1 MIIKSKSHKN
11 TGAYNFVL
19 EYVTRKDAQYKDK
32 SEQRLLLK
40 HNLYGKN
47 TNQWEA
53 QFQKN
58 LSFRQ
63 VVRSDNVN
71 IMHTIMSLHPKD
83 SSTDVSIEVLKDLA
97 NHYIQL
103 KGENGMYLM
112 TAHFDKDHLH
122 LHIVESPLEI
132 RTGKSMRMSKKAFSE
147 LQQQMQAYQQEK
159 YPELENSIV
168 DYGGKKKL

>member
-1 MIIKSKSHKN
+1 MIIKSKSHRN
-11 TGAYNFVL
+11 AGAYHDVL
-19 EYVTRKDAQYKDK
+19 EYVCRKNAQYKDK
-32 SEQRLLLK
+32 DEQSLLLK

-47 TNQWEA
+47 IDQWAA
-53 QFQKN
+53 QFHRN

-63 VVRSDNVN
+63 TFRSDNVN

-83 SSTDVSIEVLKDLA
+83 SSTDVSVEVLKDLA
-97 NHYIQL
+97 NHYIEL
-103 KGENGMYLM
+103 KGENGMYLS

-122 LHIVESPLEI
+122 LHIVESPLEL

-147 LQQQMQAYQQEK
+147 LQQEMQKYQQEK
-159 YPELENSIV
+159 YPELENSVV